1 MDKLSD
7 NLSASSLTSV
17 LPAKQKPNLFINEV
31 GVTTRTNAAKTELPL
46 NSTVKQLEKADD
58 TRMMSEPAADELNE
72 FHREQIEA
80 LSKRINREL
89 KFEYDEEHG
98 EQVVYIYDKTS
109 GDLIRQIPA
118 QELLELNESLSKY
131 SVSSFQEKI

>member
-7 NLSASSLTSV
+7 NPSASSLTSV
-17 LPAKQKPNLFINEV
+17 LPAKQKPNLSINEV
-31 GVTTRTNAAKTELPL
+31 GVTTRTFTAKTELPV
-46 NSTVKQLEKADD
+46 NSTVKQAEKADD

-118 QELLELNESLSKY
+118 QELLELNENLSKY

>member
-1 MDKLSD
+1 MDKISD
-7 NLSASSLTSV
+7 NPAASSLSSAT
-17 LPAKQKPNLFINEV
+17 AANTKPTPSFNDLNASK
-31 GVTTRTNAAKTELPL
+31 RTDVAKTELPL
-46 NSTVKQLEKADD
+46 NSAVNQTEQADAS
-58 TRMMSEPAADELNE
+58 RLISEPSADEVNE

-98 EQVVYIYDKTS
+98 EQVVYIYDKSS

-118 QELLELNESLSKY
+118 QELLELNSNLAKY

>member
-7 NLSASSLTSV
+7 NPSASSLTSV
-17 LPAKQKPNLFINEV
+17 LPTKPKPSFSPNEV
-31 GVTTRTNAAKTELPL
+31 GATTLTDSAKTELPL
-46 NSTVKQLEKADD
+46 KSAVNQTEKADSS
-58 TRMMSEPAADELNE
+58 RLMSEPSADELNE

-118 QELLELNESLSKY
+118 QELLDLNSNLAKY

>member
-7 NLSASSLTSV
+7 NPAASSISKAATVNTKPTLLPYELGPSKRTS
-17 LPAKQKPNLFINEV
+17 EV
-31 GVTTRTNAAKTELPL
+31 KTELPL
-46 NSTVKQLEKADD
+46 NSTVNQSEKVVNS
-58 TRMMSEPAADELNE
+58 RLMSESSADELNE

-89 KFEYDEEHG
+89 KLEYDDEHG

-118 QELLELNESLSKY
+118 QELLDLNSNLAKY

>member
-7 NLSASSLTSV
+7 NPSASSLNSA
-17 LPAKQKPNLFINEV
+17 LPAKAKLNLSLSELGGSKP
-31 GVTTRTNAAKTELPL
+31 TDAAKTELPL
-46 NSTVKQLEKADD
+46 KSAVNQTEKADSS
-58 TRMMSEPAADELNE
+58 RLMSEPSADELNE

-80 LSKRINREL
+80 LSQRINREL
-89 KFEYDEEHG
+89 KFEFDEENG
-98 EQVVYIYDKTS
+98 EQVVYIYDKAS

-118 QELLELNESLSKY
+118 QELLELNSNLAKY

>member
-1 MDKLSD
+1 MDKISD
-7 NLSASSLTSV
+7 NPAASSLSSVTSANV
-17 LPAKQKPNLFINEV
+17 KPAPSLNDLNASK
-31 GVTTRTNAAKTELPL
+31 RTDVAKTELPL
-46 NSTVKQLEKADD
+46 KSAVNQTEKADSF
-58 TRMMSEPAADELNE
+58 RLMSEPSADELNE

-118 QELLELNESLSKY
+118 QELLELNENLSKY

>member
-7 NLSASSLTSV
+7 NPSASSLNSAFS
-17 LPAKQKPNLFINEV
+17 AKAKLNLSPSKLGSSKP
-31 GVTTRTNAAKTELPL
+31 TDAAKTELPFKSAV
-46 NSTVKQLEKADD
+46 NQTEKADSS
-58 TRMMSEPAADELNE
+58 RLMSEPSADELNE

-89 KFEYDEEHG
+89 KFEYDDEHG

-118 QELLELNESLSKY
+118 QELLELNENLAKY

>member
-7 NLSASSLTSV
+7 NPAASSISKAATVHTKPTL
-17 LPAKQKPNLFINEV
+17 LPNEL
-31 GVTTRTNAAKTELPL
+31 GSSKHTNAAQTELPL
-46 NSTVKQLEKADD
+46 NSTVTQIEKVDNS
-58 TRMMSEPAADELNE
+58 RLKHESSADELNE

-80 LSKRINREL
+80 LSQRINREL
-89 KFEYDEEHG
+89 KFEFDEEHG

-118 QELLELNESLSKY
+118 QELLDLNENLSKY

>member
-7 NLSASSLTSV
+7 NPAASSLSQATSANKKSTLIPNELSASKRTDV
-17 LPAKQKPNLFINEV
+17 AKANLS
-31 GVTTRTNAAKTELPL
+31 L
-46 NSTVKQLEKADD
+46 NSTVNQTEKADD
-58 TRMMSEPAADELNE
+58 SRFKREPSPDEVNE

-80 LSKRINREL
+80 LSQRINREL
-89 KFEYDEEHG
+89 KFEYDDEHG
-98 EQVVYIYDKTS
+98 EQVVYIYDKAS

-118 QELLELNESLSKY
+118 QELLELNSNLAKY